1 MMKLQVE
8 RLYKNNSQ
16 WEGFPWRVDNY
27 LDNQEI
33 PSPIGIHTFNTQLFS
48 EAHYVSVR
56 LGLRPHNP
64 ERLEVLNNSFLV

>member
-1 MMKLQVE
+1 MQVE
-8 RLYKNNSQ
+8 RLYKNSSQ

-33 PSPIGIHTFNTQLFS
+33 PSPIGIDTFITKLVS
-48 EAHYVSVR
+48 PAEYVSVQ

-64 ERLEVLNNSFLV
+64 EKLESA